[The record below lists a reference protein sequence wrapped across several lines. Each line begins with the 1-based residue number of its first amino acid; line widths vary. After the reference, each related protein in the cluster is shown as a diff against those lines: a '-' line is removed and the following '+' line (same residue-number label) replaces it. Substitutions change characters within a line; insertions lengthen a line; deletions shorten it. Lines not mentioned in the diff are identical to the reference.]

1 MSSMTIFI
9 LFVSVI
15 ALLFL
20 FINLVFAPHNP
31 YQEKDS
37 MFECGFHSFQQ
48 SRSPFNIAFFIYGL
62 VYLLLDLEI
71 LLTFPFAVSG
81 YVNNIY
87 GLIITLGFISIIT
100 IGFVFELGKGALN
113 IPSKQHTYTIKNQP
127 LIHISYIKTRGII
140 KPHPFITSPSLES
153 SIFPLFIKSF
163 IKYLTLKNLIIGLIS
178 LIVISLVKTL
188 GIPMYI
194 LNFLNLE
201 NIEGL
206 EVIILGL
213 AGLVSRLG
221 FKDLVEEIF
230 IGNYAT
236 MGGED
241 PTQES
246 SPDSKTG
253 GVGATD
259 ISDGDISEK
268 DGQSSSDGD
277 ISKKDGQSSSDGDIS
292 KKDGQSSSDGNRQ
305 PKSGS
310 SAYIDAQTGAEPLSK
325 VDTQKQES
333 SSNNS
338 SNYASLMQRK
348 ALDGL
353 IGSLVEEVKSLN
365 ISMNSAK
372 NDEE

>member
-236 MGGED
+236 MGSED

-253 GVGATD
+253 GA
-259 ISDGDISEK
+259 GDRGIRYS
-268 DGQSSSDGD
+268 
-277 ISKKDGQSSSDGDIS
+277 IL
-292 KKDGQSSSDGNRQ
+292 RF
-305 PKSGS
+305 
-310 SAYIDAQTGAEPLSK
+310 
-325 VDTQKQES
+325 
-333 SSNNS
+333 
-338 SNYASLMQRK
+338 
-348 ALDGL
+348 
-353 IGSLVEEVKSLN
+353 
-365 ISMNSAK
+365 
-372 NDEE
+372 

>member
-1 MSSMTIFI
+1 MTIFI

-127 LIHISYIKTRGII
+127 LINISYIKTRGII
-140 KPHPFITSPSLES
+140 KPHPFITSPLLES
-153 SIFPLFIKSF
+153 SIFPFTIFIKSF

-178 LIVISLVKTL
+178 FIVISLVKTL

-194 LNFLNLE
+194 LNLLNLE
-201 NIEGL
+201 NIEWL
-206 EVIILGL
+206 EAIILWL
-213 AGLVSRLG
+213 AGLVSISG
-221 FKDLVEEIF
+221 SKGLVQEIF
-230 IGNYAT
+230 INNYAT

-241 PTQES
+241 PTPTQES
-246 SPDSKTG
+246 SSGSQTG
-253 GVGATD
+253 GVGATNT
-259 ISDGDISEK
+259 SDGDIPEK
-268 DGQSSSDGD
+268 GGQSSSDGN
-277 ISKKDGQSSSDGDIS
+277 
-292 KKDGQSSSDGNRQ
+292 GNRQ

-310 SAYIDAQTGAEPLSK
+310 SPYIDAQTGAETSSK
-325 VDTQKQES
+325 VDTQKEES
-333 SSNNS
+333 SSSEPKNRKYTS
-338 SNYASLMQRK
+338 AKQLGK
-348 ALDGL
+348 ALG
-353 IGSLVEEVKSLN
+353 GSMGKLGDQVKNLS
-365 ISMNSAK
+365 ISMDKA
-372 NDEE
+372 NDDE

>member
-127 LIHISYIKTRGII
+127 LINISYIKTRGII
-140 KPHPFITSPSLES
+140 KPHPFITSPLLES
-153 SIFPLFIKSF
+153 SIFPIKSRYTKAGKF
-163 IKYLTLKNLIIGLIS
+163 I
-178 LIVISLVKTL
+178 
-188 GIPMYI
+188 
-194 LNFLNLE
+194 
-201 NIEGL
+201 
-206 EVIILGL
+206 
-213 AGLVSRLG
+213 
-221 FKDLVEEIF
+221 
-230 IGNYAT
+230 
-236 MGGED
+236 
-241 PTQES
+241 Q
-246 SPDSKTG
+246 
-253 GVGATD
+253 
-259 ISDGDISEK
+259 
-268 DGQSSSDGD
+268 
-277 ISKKDGQSSSDGDIS
+277 
-292 KKDGQSSSDGNRQ
+292 
-305 PKSGS
+305 
-310 SAYIDAQTGAEPLSK
+310 
-325 VDTQKQES
+325 
-333 SSNNS
+333 
-338 SNYASLMQRK
+338 
-348 ALDGL
+348 
-353 IGSLVEEVKSLN
+353 
-365 ISMNSAK
+365 
-372 NDEE
+372 

>member
-1 MSSMTIFI
+1 
-9 LFVSVI
+9 
-15 ALLFL
+15 
-20 FINLVFAPHNP
+20 
-31 YQEKDS
+31 
-37 MFECGFHSFQQ
+37 
-48 SRSPFNIAFFIYGL
+48 
-62 VYLLLDLEI
+62 
-71 LLTFPFAVSG
+71 
-81 YVNNIY
+81 
-87 GLIITLGFISIIT
+87 
-100 IGFVFELGKGALN
+100 
-113 IPSKQHTYTIKNQP
+113 
-127 LIHISYIKTRGII
+127 
-140 KPHPFITSPSLES
+140 
-153 SIFPLFIKSF
+153 
-163 IKYLTLKNLIIGLIS
+163 

-194 LNFLNLE
+194 LNLLNLE

-259 ISDGDISEK
+259 ISDGDIS
-268 DGQSSSDGD
+268 
-277 ISKKDGQSSSDGDIS
+277 

-333 SSNNS
+333 SSKNS
-338 SNYASLMQRK
+338 SPINYTAPMKRK
-348 ALDGL
+348 AFDNLL
-353 IGSLVEEVKSLN
+353 GSLVEEVKGLT
-365 ISMNSAK
+365 ISMNNAN
-372 NDEE
+372 NDEEWNKLRDRVDGTLDAIELVSEASAEEVKKEMASQERGLPSKRDIDAVEKAKNEGEPSKKK